1 MHRIKNAVLSVLLC
15 LMCSTLCGCAI
26 RLTKTRPFSAE
37 ELESYNAPIVFLG
50 SSDGRY
56 FITLDS
62 PDERYHL
69 DFKQIW
75 DSNPADKTF
84 LFSVETEG
92 KEGIYEYDFTEKTSR
107 CILEEDFVC
116 DYLNL
121 SEDSEFESVYYYPDE
136 NMISFLYEDILCI
149 YDIDKGKVVYKKPLD
164 LDYWEEVYGWLTS
177 QTLLMNTERMTEIYK
192 VNIYT
197 GEKVKAAGDKVL
209 GYHLILTDDKSM
221 GCSVGDELLFGGI
234 SFSPVLV
241 WDTKEYKVK
250 RFHEGTMSGSRVQL
264 SNDKKYVMF
273 VRNNSDE
280 PNQVLC
286 LNVEEETMCE
296 VYETEDRICDILWW

>member
-1 MHRIKNAVLSVLLC
+1 MHRWKKAVLSVLIC
-15 LMCSTLCGCAI
+15 LICSILCGCAF
-26 RLTKTRPFSAE
+26 RLAKTRPFSAE

-56 FITLDS
+56 FITLDN
-62 PDERYHL
+62 PDERYNL

-75 DSNPADKTF
+75 DSNSADKTF
-84 LFSVETEG
+84 LFSAETEG
-92 KEGIYEYDFTEKTSR
+92 KEEIYEYDFVKKTSR

-116 DYLNL
+116 GYLNL

-149 YDIDKGKVVYKKPLD
+149 YDVDKGKVVYKKPLD
-164 LDYWEEVYGWLTS
+164 LEDWESVYGWLTS
-177 QTLLMNTERMTEIYK
+177 QTLLMKTEDIFEIYE

-197 GEKVKAAGDKVL
+197 GEKVKVADDNIMGD
-209 GYHLILTDDKSM
+209 HLILTDDKTM
-221 GCSVGDELLFGGI
+221 GCSVGDEDLFGLN
-234 SFSPVLV
+234 FSPVLV

-250 RFHEGTMSGSRVQL
+250 RFGEGTMYVNRVQL
-264 SNDKKYVMF
+264 SNDNKYVMF
-273 VRNNSDE
+273 VRIHSDE

-296 VYETEDRICDILWW
+296 VYETENWIYDILWW